1 MREAT
6 TGLGLAEKL
15 AVSPT
20 DKMQRI
26 CAMGVLR
33 DERAAPMDTELLGFE
48 IPGVVARW
56 RQEAITARA
65 VRTSQGSAG
74 VIKSLAAVRRRYDEL
89 MTRAAAAPEATLGQ
103 RLYTA
108 RRRANLTAAEAAA
121 RRHPVAHRGIDR
133 RAGRGMTLWSC
144 NRLCV
149 ARAKPVTSA
158 TNCRHVFAA
167 TMRLPGKKAAQVP

>member
-89 MTRAAAAPEATLGQ
+89 MTRANASTLHAAAPTSPRPKPPPGDTRSRIEELI
-103 RLYTA
+103 
-108 RRRANLTAAEAAA
+108 AEL
-121 RRHPVAHRGIDR
+121 D
-133 RAGRGMTLWSC
+133 AG
-144 NRLCV
+144 
-149 ARAKPVTSA
+149 
-158 TNCRHVFAA
+158 
-167 TMRLPGKKAAQVP
+167 